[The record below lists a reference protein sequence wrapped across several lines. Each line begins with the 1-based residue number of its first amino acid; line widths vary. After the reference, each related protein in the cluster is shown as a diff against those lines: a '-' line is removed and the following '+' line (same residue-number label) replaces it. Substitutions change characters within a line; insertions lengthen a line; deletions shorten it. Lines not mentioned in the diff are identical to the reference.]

1 MNWILQ
7 FVLKQFAKKSARK
20 TGVSQLLKASDPIV
34 QSNVKNIKIR
44 LQNMGIDPKNL
55 TSTDDVLQAMN
66 YHKAMVDQH
75 LKKHFQK
82 LDLGGGW
89 TGIKSLEKKKDP
101 FQGFTP
107 KVVPKETEAEILA
120 RIKRQN
126 KEAAERLRKK
136 KLDEEPEFASGGVV
150 DLLRL

>member
-1 MNWILQ
+1 MATSIITQ

-20 TGVSQLLKASDPIV
+20 TGVAQLLKANDPIV

-66 YHKAMVDQH
+66 YHKAMMNQH
-75 LKKHFQK
+75 LKQQFGT
-82 LDLGGGW
+82 LDLGK
-89 TGIKSLEKKKDP
+89 GIKSLEKKKDP

-107 KVVPKETEAEILA
+107 KVVPKETEAEMLV
-120 RIKRQN
+120 RMKRQN

-136 KLDEEPEFASGGVV
+136 KKPPEEPEFASGGLVE
-150 DLLRL
+150 LLSL